1 MIDKGISKWKTKNA
15 DKKMQMRAYA
25 ISALNCRGCMSAYA
39 DPVVYGP
46 NKSTFIRAFI
56 LWFACPVFHI
66 FHFVV
71 NSVS

>member
-1 MIDKGISKWKTKNA
+1 
-15 DKKMQMRAYA
+15 MRAYA

-56 LWFACPVFHI
+56 L
-66 FHFVV
+66 
-71 NSVS
+71 